1 MITLKQYTNEQNQI
15 LSLIQ
20 GFWKV
25 HSNYAQSE
33 AEARKTFTTGRNR
46 AMLSISSEMM
56 KPMWALHIW
65 EAAAGK

>member
-1 MITLKQYTNEQNQI
+1 MDFGKSIAIMPRVKR
-15 LSLIQ
+15 
-20 GFWKV
+20 K
-25 HSNYAQSE
+25 H
-33 AEARKTFTTGRNR
+33 RKTFTTGRNR

>member
-20 GFWKV
+20 GFGKSIAIMPRV
-25 HSNYAQSE
+25 KRKH
-33 AEARKTFTTGRNR
+33 RKTFTTGRNR

-65 EAAAGK
+65 EAAEGK